1 MNKKLFWEVKNWRAK
16 QNILEQNFLQEKIVR
31 KLNFGEKYNLGQK
44 SNIIHQQM
52 AKQLTFEDSIKW

>member
-16 QNILEQNFLQEKIVR
+16 QNILEQNFW
-31 KLNFGEKYNLGQK
+31 GKYNLGQK

>member
-31 KLNFGEKYNLGQK
+31 KLNFWEKYNLGQK